1 MTLLPDVYM
10 LDKDRKT
17 DTELLLDVH
26 KHGFSRIPVYSAEK
40 FVLPYQSNSRHV
52 HFR

>member
-17 DTELLLDVH
+17 DAELLLDVH
-26 KHGFSRIPVYSAEK
+26 KHGFSRIPVYANEK
-40 FVLPYQSNSRHV
+40 FVFL
-52 HFR
+52 F